1 MATLTAQTQRRLVII
16 SFLIVPLTL
25 LAVFSV
31 WPAIQLVWLSLT
43 DWDGLSPDTRFVG
56 LANYSRILIEDQEL
70 LRPLVNSLYYFAG
83 GVIQLALATYF
94 AVILNRKLPGSNMF
108 RMILFM
114 PFVLNSVA
122 TAIVFRDF
130 LQIDGGLDALLQLV
144 GLGSLSREWVQDP
157 HVVKWSLVFA
167 SVWRYLGFQLL
178 ITFGALQAVP
188 QDQYEAARI
197 EGASDWQQFLHI
209 TLPTIA
215 PVLGLQLILATV
227 GALEV
232 FDVPF
237 LITAGA
243 NDTKTF
249 VMATLEEAFE
259 FRRVGVAAAMA
270 VILLVF
276 VMLVIVVQ
284 RMLLEKGNRT

>member
-94 AVILNRKLPGSNMF
+94 AVILSRKLPGSNMF

>member
-94 AVILNRKLPGSNMF
+94 AVILSRKLPGSNMF

-276 VMLVIVVQ
+276 VMLVIIIQ